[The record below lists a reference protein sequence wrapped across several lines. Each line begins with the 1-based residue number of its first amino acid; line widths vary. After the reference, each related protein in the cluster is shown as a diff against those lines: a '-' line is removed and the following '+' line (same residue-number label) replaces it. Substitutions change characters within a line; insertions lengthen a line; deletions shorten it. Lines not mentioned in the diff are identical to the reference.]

1 MNDFTIDYTFS
12 LEDFK
17 RVEEIE
23 KDYFEEENIS
33 SAEEVMKWYEK
44 NNKTSIGVRNS
55 EGTIIASINILP
67 LKKNIYDDIYNNRI
81 NEADIIYEDIEEFK
95 DDMECFLYLSSIS
108 IDKNYKNNYILLSTL
123 IKVTIDLLEEL
134 LERNIKIKEVL
145 ADAGTIY
152 GRKICEKILNMNF
165 VTDTFHGTKI
175 YNIEGKEFLE
185 ILRNIENKMNKR

>member
-108 IDKNYKNNYILLSTL
+108 IDKNYKNNYILLSKL
-123 IKVTIDLLEEL
+123 IKGTIDLLEEL

-152 GRKICEKILNMNF
+152 GRKICERILNMNF

-175 YNIEGKEFLE
+175 YHIEGKEFLE
-185 ILRNIENKMNKR
+185 ILRNIENKINKR

>member
-67 LKKNIYDDIYNNRI
+67 LKKN
-81 NEADIIYEDIEEFK
+81 
-95 DDMECFLYLSSIS
+95 M
-108 IDKNYKNNYILLSTL
+108 
-123 IKVTIDLLEEL
+123 
-134 LERNIKIKEVL
+134 
-145 ADAGTIY
+145 
-152 GRKICEKILNMNF
+152 
-165 VTDTFHGTKI
+165 
-175 YNIEGKEFLE
+175 
-185 ILRNIENKMNKR
+185 